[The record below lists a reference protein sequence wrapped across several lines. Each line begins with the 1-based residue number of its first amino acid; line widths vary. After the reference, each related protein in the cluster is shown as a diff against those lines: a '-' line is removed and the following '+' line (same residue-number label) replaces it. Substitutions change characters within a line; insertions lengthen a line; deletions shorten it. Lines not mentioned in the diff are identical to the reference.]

1 MNTVPS
7 QGLRARGSTA
17 RHAGASTAI
26 FLLWV
31 VLIFTQISLS
41 FAAAHHEDAGGR
53 LFRSPPGKER
63 FFETPTKTLFH
74 APSSTTSTTP
84 SQVVANNGD
93 LRETLYG
100 DDKRIIHTGP
110 NPLHN

>member
-1 MNTVPS
+1 MNIVPS
-7 QGLRARGSTA
+7 EGLRARGSTA

-41 FAAAHHEDAGGR
+41 FAAAHREDTGGR
-53 LFRSPPGKER
+53 LFRSPPRKER

-74 APSSTTSTTP
+74 APSRTTSTTP
-84 SQVVANNGD
+84 AKVVANNGD
-93 LRETLYG
+93 PRETLYG